1 MPGPFSLAAA
11 KGLLSLKRFV
21 AFLFL
26 AIEVLVAPLIFVAL
40 LAPSVGL
47 VLALL
52 VEARALDTLPL
63 EVVTFETLL
72 FLLSGKG
79 LLKSLLFK
87 SLLFELLLLKSLR
100 FLLLSV
106 PVLLLLALVV
116 VVICSGTVGQKNC
129 QQGNRSRR
137 VHTRT

>member
-1 MPGPFSLAAA
+1 MSLE
-11 KGLLSLKRFV
+11 RFV

-40 LAPSVGL
+40 LPAPVDL

-52 VEARALDTLPL
+52 IQARPLDTLPL

-72 FLLSGKG
+72 VLLSGEG
-79 LLKSLLFK
+79 LLLKSLLFK

-100 FLLLSV
+100 LLLLSV

-116 VVICSGTVGQKNC
+116 VVICTSDVGQENC
-129 QQGNRSRR
+129 QQRNRS
-137 VHTRT
+137 